1 MATLLRIHIPDQTHY
16 HPKLELI
23 VEILFFFFLKS
34 RSPPDITGEC
44 SNRFTEHLI

>member
-23 VEILFFFFLKS
+23 LEIFFFEKQK
-34 RSPPDITGEC
+34 PDIT
-44 SNRFTEHLI
+44 FT